1 MEAEAEL
8 SACKEQA
15 ALIAASQSDLKA
27 GRVPRIVGSAEALA
41 ALASELARD
50 QLRLTL
56 ETTRLKLQ
64 MEAVPTITS
73 TAPAATGSQEPSR
86 KKLQQTLAG
95 FVLLRSK
102 ENPGMLTLLEG
113 PKVIE
118 AVGPTLQC
126 SGCTKTFKSAEGLQE
141 HSRHCGPMLRL
152 LERRR
157 EETRLAL
164 GRALDA
170 RMRDRVEEDAA
181 SDADEKSSGASKRG
195 ETLHDGVKS
204 ERPGRRGAVHRKA
217 YTSLFKL
224 RVLRTLAAWSTG
236 AGRVAARN
244 ALWPSR
250 TRSTNRLSRS
260 GTLPLPG
267 QRSRP
272 GRAGHLG
279 NLGAGTSAP
288 QCTAPHPV
296 RARSSLLPRR

>member
-157 EETRLAL
+157 EETRLA
-164 GRALDA
+164 RW
-170 RMRDRVEEDAA
+170 
-181 SDADEKSSGASKRG
+181 GAHSM
-195 ETLHDGVKS
+195 
-204 ERPGRRGAVHRKA
+204 
-217 YTSLFKL
+217 
-224 RVLRTLAAWSTG
+224 
-236 AGRVAARN
+236 
-244 ALWPSR
+244 
-250 TRSTNRLSRS
+250 
-260 GTLPLPG
+260 
-267 QRSRP
+267 
-272 GRAGHLG
+272 
-279 NLGAGTSAP
+279 
-288 QCTAPHPV
+288 PV
-296 RARSSLLPRR
+296 